1 MMSLYY
7 RDADAALIC
16 FDLTSEKTF
25 ESVEYWVG
33 EMEKNCNNDSQNYV
47 LAMAGNK
54 CDVDEAKKQ
63 VSYAQANEL
72 SKSNDMIYYETS
84 AKAGDGVQELFMNLI
99 NKIIICKRK

>member
-16 FDLTSEKTF
+16 FDLTSGKTF

-33 EMEKNCNNDSQNYV
+33 EMEKNCNNSRENVV

-54 CDVDEAKKQ
+54 CDIDEAKKN
-63 VSYAQANEL
+63 VTFS
-72 SKSNDMIYYETS
+72 
-84 AKAGDGVQELFMNLI
+84 
-99 NKIIICKRK
+99 